1 MLGKPLFARP
11 RAFFLLLA
19 LVLALLGGC
28 ARRPPLRETRLVLGT
43 SATITIYDDRVPR
56 GIMERV
62 FDRVVEIESLMSSN
76 ASNWPDSEVLTIN
89 RAAGRHPVAVSE
101 DTFEV
106 VERGIRYSSLTNG
119 VFDISVG
126 PLVSLWGVGTPRER
140 VPTMDEIL
148 AAIPLIDF
156 SRVEIDPE
164 QRTVF
169 LPDEGMAIDV
179 GGIAKGF
186 AVQEAA
192 ELLRSEGVT
201 RAVLDFGGDVYTV
214 GRRPDNNLWR
224 IGLQSPEAGRGGI
237 IAVIESSNTSVV
249 TSGAYERFFI
259 QDGVRY
265 HHMIDISTGF
275 PARSEVVSVTAIAEN
290 ATLSDVL
297 STAGFILGLQEGI
310 ELFMRIPDV
319 EGIFVTEDRR
329 VFVTDG
335 LGERFRLTDPEF
347 RLASIESVLGR

>member
-1 MLGKPLFARP
+1 M
-11 RAFFLLLA
+11 
-19 LVLALLGGC
+19 
-28 ARRPPLRETRLVLGT
+28 VLGT

-56 GIMERV
+56 GIMDRV

-76 ASNWPDSEVLTIN
+76 ARNWPDSEVLAIN
-89 RAAGRHPVAVSE
+89 RAAGSSPVAVSP

-106 VERGIRYSSLTNG
+106 IERGIRYSALTDG

-126 PLVSLWGVGTPRER
+126 PLVSLWGIGTPRER
-140 VPTMDEIL
+140 VPTMEEIV
-148 AAIPLIDF
+148 AAKPLIDF
-156 SRVEIDPE
+156 SRIEIDPE
-164 QRTVF
+164 HRTVF
-169 LPDEGMAIDV
+169 LPEEGMAIDV

-192 ELLRSEGVT
+192 KLLRSEGIS

-214 GRRPDNNLWR
+214 GRRPDDNLWR
-224 IGLQSPEAGRGGI
+224 IGLQSPDTGRGGI

-249 TSGAYERFFI
+249 TSGAYERFFV

-275 PARSEVVSVTAIAEN
+275 PARSEVISVTAIAEN

-297 STAGFILGLQEGI
+297 STAGFILGLREGL
-310 ELFMRIPDV
+310 ELLMRVPEV
-319 EGIFVTEDRR
+319 EGIFVTDDRR

-335 LGERFRLTDPEF
+335 LIDRFRLTDPEF
-347 RLASIESVLGR
+347 RLASIESVLGQ